1 MLTENDLKS
10 IFAPEMRGYLD
21 LLKASNRPTEDYLY
35 TFHSLDKYLVK
46 NGVVKRELSEKL
58 LSDWLSSRHI
68 AGKTRN
74 YEIARMRVFAR
85 YLMAFKVYAFELEL
99 CREEK
104 TYKAYTFDDEEISR
118 IFEIADSGVVSY
130 VDVDSGKIFPVVLRI
145 LYATGMRI
153 NEVLGL
159 KWANVDLVN
168 GIFVI
173 TQAKNNL
180 QRRVPFHDSLLN
192 ILQQYEQRRTQGH
205 PTDEYLF
212 TNRDDDMRIP
222 YKYETFGYWFKKV
235 LAAAGIDNPHGKP
248 FERGIC
254 THVLRHN
261 FTFRSFQQAMAD
273 GRSFEETAPY
283 LAAYLGH
290 DSFASTEE
298 YLTTDYTMYTESQE
312 RTSAAIQSV
321 FPEVTFE

>member
-35 TFHSLDKYLVK
+35 TFHSLDKYLIR
-46 NGVVKRELSEKL
+46 NRIEEKKLTEEL
-58 LSDWLSSRHI
+58 LSTWLSSRNI
-68 AGKTRN
+68 VGKTKN
-74 YEIARMRVFAR
+74 YEITRMRIFAR
-85 YLMAFKVYAFELEL
+85 YLTAFEIYAFELGL

-104 TYKAYTFDDEEISR
+104 TYKAYTFSDEEISR
-118 IFEIADSGVVSY
+118 IFEVADSGTVSY
-130 VDVDSGKIFPVVLRI
+130 MDRESGNVFPMILRI
-145 LYATGMRI
+145 LYGTGMRI
-153 NEVLGL
+153 NEVLAL
-159 KWANVDLVN
+159 KWNDVDLVN

-180 QRRVPFHDSLLN
+180 QRRVPFDDSLLN
-192 ILQQYEQRRTQGH
+192 ILQQYKQRRTQGF
-205 PTDEYLF
+205 PNDEYLF
-212 TNRDDDMRIP
+212 TNRDGSTSVP
-222 YKYETFGYWFKKV
+222 YKYITFGYWFKKV
-235 LAAAGIDNPHGKP
+235 LTAAGINSPRGKA

-273 GRSFEETAPY
+273 GKSFEETAPY

-298 YLTTDYTMYTESQE
+298 YLTTDYTMYTDSQE
-312 RTSAAIQSV
+312 RISVAIQSV
-321 FPEVTFE
+321 FPEVMFE

>member
-1 MLTENDLKS
+1 MLTENDLQS

-46 NGVVKRELSEKL
+46 NGVVKKDLTEKL

-68 AGKTRN
+68 AGKTQN
-74 YEIARMRVFAR
+74 CEITRMRVFAR
-85 YLMAFKVYAFELEL
+85 YLMAFNIYAYELEL

-118 IFEIADSGVVSY
+118 IFDIADSGSVSY
-130 VDVDSGKIFPVVLRI
+130 VAHESGNVFPVVLRI

-153 NEVLGL
+153 NEVLAL
-159 KWANVDLVN
+159 KWNDVDLVN
-168 GIFVI
+168 GFFMI
-173 TQAKNNL
+173 TQAKNNI
-180 QRRVPFHDSLLN
+180 QRRVPFRGSLLN
-192 ILQQYEQRRTQGH
+192 ILQQYELRRTQGH

-212 TNRDDDMRIP
+212 TNRDDGTGIP

-235 LAAAGIDNPHGKP
+235 LTAAGINNPRGKP

-273 GRSFEETAPY
+273 GRAFEETAPY

-290 DSFASTEE
+290 NSFASTEE
-298 YLTTDYTMYTESQE
+298 YLTTDYTMYTDSQK
-312 RTSAAIQSV
+312 RISAAIQSV
-321 FPEVTFE
+321 FPEVTFQ